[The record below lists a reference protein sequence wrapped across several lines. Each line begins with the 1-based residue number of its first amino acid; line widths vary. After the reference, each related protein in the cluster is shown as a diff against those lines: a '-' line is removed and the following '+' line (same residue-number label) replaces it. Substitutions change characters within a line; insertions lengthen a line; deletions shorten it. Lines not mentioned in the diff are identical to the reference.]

1 MIAHADDSMVSQ
13 FTTAF
18 GRSLPISRWKVY
30 KSWGEKGKIR
40 HSNWA
45 LACKASFPRPFA
57 GVKQGRMDLD
67 GAERNGRL
75 KKGRCNR
82 DKPPCKY
89 FHPPQH
95 LKDQLLINGR
105 NHLALKNA
113 LMQQMGIAS
122 GQPVLAG
129 QVPTVAANPYLT
141 GIPANTYSPYFAP
154 GHLVP
159 ALLGPDPAA
168 VASQLGPV
176 VPQAVQVTQQKLP
189 RSDRLEV
196 CREFMRGACKRAESE
211 CRFAHPQES
220 VARHDDGSI
229 TVCMDAVKG
238 RCTRD
243 PCRYFHPP
251 LHLQAQLKAAQSRAT
266 AVAAAAATAPVTVSA
281 GTFIHHQQ
289 QHQQQQQQ
297 QPSPPS
303 TTTGT
308 AALTTTQQ
316 ANTAN
321 TAAPAAV
328 AHGQQHTLELGK
340 KRAAG
345 TDMFQLMDVKTVGSF
360 YYENFAYSGM
370 VPIKR
375 PAAEKYGNPVY
386 PGATTYQQL
395 MQLQQPFV
403 PISCEY
409 QSENSTSST
418 TTTTAPTTT
427 TTTINCTTTT
437 TFAATAVVSAAT
449 TATTTSLS
457 ANITQ
462 QQYNHYQQ
470 QLQQHYNH
478 QQQPLL
484 PPQPP
489 IQQQYILQPSSQP
502 FTLNT
507 PSQTVNTTTNNT
519 SHQVINNI
527 LTNNNHNFNK
537 YHYSSSA
544 HTNGNCN
551 LTLNMTLTITDP
563 LPINSIATTVANSNP
578 ATSASTATSPNRT
591 ETLEQTESDTNEVV
605 PVLPVGSNLSSMVTT
620 SEKGITTV
628 TSAVNSIAAN
638 NAAIISSVTVKSND
652 DEVSRESKHQYVS
665 NASETTNVNGG
676 SDLHNV
682 VNGCND
688 TIQPTLSTGILPTP
702 TSSSAVTNAYQAH
715 QNIQRLYQSYN
726 TAVAAASY
734 ATVRGHNH
742 YTPVCSTGSY
752 HNIQSITVPSYASVT
767 TPGVYGYGTSNTGP
781 AYYVD
786 DATNITKE
794 IAQKSYANV
803 MKAASA
809 STATTYTGKPLTAYT
824 GISLNKAYVAAT
836 PAAPGSAMAHQAA
849 ALVQAQQAQAAAAV
863 AAATQLRQL
872 SSLPN
877 SGLSTPVGTP
887 VHTPVS
893 TPALLQRAAPMP
905 AGGYFHAASP
915 ATLMRAQP
923 LALTATPSGT
933 QYAAMPQ
940 QQQPH
945 QTAYFFPGF
954 LPTAGAYQFAAMG
967 SMPAHVTA
975 SAISSGIAAAQL
987 APLPSTASTQA
998 AMLLDTLP
1006 VCQDFNRSMCSRL
1019 NCRFVHLTE
1028 DDKVEVC
1035 DQRVAV
1041 CRDHANGQC
1050 RRKQCKYYHIP
1061 IVLPPAN
1068 VMAALINSNTSG
1080 ISNNNINNNLNQE
1093 QQQQQQS
1100 SNNYKQQQQQ
1110 QQQKLAGS
1118 TIATTNY
1125 NNNLIIIEPQHQH
1138 PAQQSQQQIHNFDVE
1153 TTIAGGYGTLTNKI
1167 ALTTA
1172 SSKIY
1177 NTAPPPP
1184 PAAAVAYHPVHYTTA
1199 GTPYHHPHH
1208 QLQQQ
1213 HHHYHITPPYSPSAA
1228 STTSSNSSACPKP
1241 TSPILSSTTTLSTNS
1256 TATKPTPIA
1265 ATHYVPTTTFLK
1277 ASPAMTIAIA
1287 TQAPLLLGNTNTN
1300 SEYGS
1305 NCIPIITTPPA
1316 LTPLTPVTQHP
1327 AFMYPATPQT
1337 QH

>member
-1 MIAHADDSMVSQ
+1 
-13 FTTAF
+13 
-18 GRSLPISRWKVY
+18 
-30 KSWGEKGKIR
+30 
-40 HSNWA
+40 
-45 LACKASFPRPFA
+45 
-57 GVKQGRMDLD
+57 
-67 GAERNGRL
+67 
-75 KKGRCNR
+75 
-82 DKPPCKY
+82 
-89 FHPPQH
+89 
-95 LKDQLLINGR
+95 
-105 NHLALKNA
+105 
-113 LMQQMGIAS
+113 
-122 GQPVLAG
+122 
-129 QVPTVAANPYLT
+129 
-141 GIPANTYSPYFAP
+141 
-154 GHLVP
+154 
-159 ALLGPDPAA
+159 
-168 VASQLGPV
+168 
-176 VPQAVQVTQQKLP
+176 
-189 RSDRLEV
+189 
-196 CREFMRGACKRAESE
+196 
-211 CRFAHPQES
+211 
-220 VARHDDGSI
+220 
-229 TVCMDAVKG
+229 
-238 RCTRD
+238 
-243 PCRYFHPP
+243 
-251 LHLQAQLKAAQSRAT
+251 
-266 AVAAAAATAPVTVSA
+266 TAPVTVSA

-289 QHQQQQQQ
+289 QHQHQQQQQ
-297 QPSPPS
+297 SSPPS

-316 ANTAN
+316 TNTAN

-345 TDMFQLMDVKTVGSF
+345 TDMFQL
-360 YYENFAYSGM
+360 AYSGM

-489 IQQQYILQPSSQP
+489 IQQQYILQSSSQP

-507 PSQTVNTTTNNT
+507 PS
-519 SHQVINNI
+519 INRD
-527 LTNNNHNFNK
+527 
-537 YHYSSSA
+537 
-544 HTNGNCN
+544 
-551 LTLNMTLTITDP
+551 MTLTITDP
-563 LPINSIATTVANSNP
+563 LSINSIATTVANSNP

-591 ETLEQTESDTNEVV
+591 ETLEQTESDTSEVV

-638 NAAIISSVTVKSND
+638 SAAIMSSVTVKSND

-665 NASETTNVNGG
+665 NASETTNINGG
-676 SDLHNV
+676 SDLNDV

-734 ATVRGHNH
+734 ASVRGHNH

-767 TPGVYGYGTSNTGP
+767 TPGVYGYSTSNTGG
-781 AYYVD
+781 YYVD

-893 TPALLQRAAPMP
+893 TPALLQRAAPLP
-905 AGGYFHAASP
+905 AGNYFHAASP

-923 LALTATPSGT
+923 LALTATPAGT

-954 LPTAGAYQFAAMG
+954 IPTAGAYQFAAMG

-987 APLPSTASTQA
+987 APIPSTASTQA
-998 AMLLDTLP
+998 AM
-1006 VCQDFNRSMCSRL
+1006 VL
-1019 NCRFVHLTE
+1019 NPY
-1028 DDKVEVC
+1028 K
-1035 DQRVAV
+1035 
-1041 CRDHANGQC
+1041 
-1050 RRKQCKYYHIP
+1050 KMK
-1061 IVLPPAN
+1061 
-1068 VMAALINSNTSG
+1068 TS
-1080 ISNNNINNNLNQE
+1080 
-1093 QQQQQQS
+1093 
-1100 SNNYKQQQQQ
+1100 
-1110 QQQKLAGS
+1110 
-1118 TIATTNY
+1118 
-1125 NNNLIIIEPQHQH
+1125 
-1138 PAQQSQQQIHNFDVE
+1138 
-1153 TTIAGGYGTLTNKI
+1153 
-1167 ALTTA
+1167 
-1172 SSKIY
+1172 
-1177 NTAPPPP
+1177 
-1184 PAAAVAYHPVHYTTA
+1184 
-1199 GTPYHHPHH
+1199 
-1208 QLQQQ
+1208 
-1213 HHHYHITPPYSPSAA
+1213 
-1228 STTSSNSSACPKP
+1228 
-1241 TSPILSSTTTLSTNS
+1241 
-1256 TATKPTPIA
+1256 
-1265 ATHYVPTTTFLK
+1265 
-1277 ASPAMTIAIA
+1277 
-1287 TQAPLLLGNTNTN
+1287 
-1300 SEYGS
+1300 
-1305 NCIPIITTPPA
+1305 
-1316 LTPLTPVTQHP
+1316 
-1327 AFMYPATPQT
+1327 
-1337 QH
+1337 